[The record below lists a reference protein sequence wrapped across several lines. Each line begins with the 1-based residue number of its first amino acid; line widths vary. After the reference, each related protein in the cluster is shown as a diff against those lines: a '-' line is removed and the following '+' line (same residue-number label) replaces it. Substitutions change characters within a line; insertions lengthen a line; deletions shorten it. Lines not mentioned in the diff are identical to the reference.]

1 MDKPSGRGQERTLT
15 QDKDVLSAKDWRNYI
30 YNYGQ

>member
-15 QDKDVLSAKDWRNYI
+15 QNKDVLSAREWRT
-30 YNYGQ
+30 YNYFD